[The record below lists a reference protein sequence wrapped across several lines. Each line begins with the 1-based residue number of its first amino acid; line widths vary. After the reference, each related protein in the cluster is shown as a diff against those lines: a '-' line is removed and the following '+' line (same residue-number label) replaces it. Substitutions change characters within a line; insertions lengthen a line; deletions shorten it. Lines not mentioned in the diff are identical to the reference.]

1 MSFRTVVISN
11 QSKLNYKNRFL
22 VVKQD
27 NDEKYIHLSEIDTII
42 VDSIAVSI
50 SSYLLK
56 ELSDSKINI
65 IFCDEKHNPFGELS
79 SYYSSHNTSKKI
91 QKQINWSKENKDL
104 IWQSI
109 IKNKIINQALML
121 HKIKSDKYELL
132 LSYIEDVLASD
143 KTNREG
149 HAAKVYFNELFGKDF
164 VRNDSDNINAALNYG
179 YAILLSTIN
188 KEVISNGYLTQIG
201 IHHKNEFNEFNLS
214 CDLMEPFRI
223 IIDNFVYFNQDRELN
238 TQYKL
243 DIINIFN
250 NRYNYENKNY
260 VLKDIIKMY
269 VKNTL
274 ESIEKPEN
282 YKELKQKAEKR
293 HKNYPSLC
301 RDYIYGQPW
310 FQKSWMCDSGI
321 SGMMEMLDS
330 LYDKLLN
337 VSASEKL
344 NMESIV
350 FLLNY
355 LDVNARSYDH
365 IFLKMKKRLLLGLIL
380 LKKRRKLIFT
390 RVVLLLRI

>member
-56 ELSDSKINI
+56 ELSDNKINI

-91 QKQINWSKENKDL
+91 QNQIKWTKENKDKM
-104 IWQSI
+104 WQKI

-121 HKIKSDKYELL
+121 NKINSDKYELL
-132 LSYIEDVLASD
+132 LSYIEDVLPSD

-164 VRNDSDNINAALNYG
+164 VRNESDNINAALNYG

-188 KEVISNGYLTQIG
+188 KEVISNGYLTQLG

-223 IIDNFVYFNQDRELN
+223 IIDNFVYYNQKRELN
-238 TQYKL
+238 TEYKL

-260 VLKDIIKMY
+260 VLKDIIKMF

-274 ESIEKPEN
+274 ESLNEPDN
-282 YKELKQKAEKR
+282 YKEF
-293 HKNYPSLC
+293 S
-301 RDYIYGQPW
+301 IYEG
-310 FQKSWMCDSGI
+310 
-321 SGMMEMLDS
+321 
-330 LYDKLLN
+330 
-337 VSASEKL
+337 
-344 NMESIV
+344 
-350 FLLNY
+350 
-355 LDVNARSYDH
+355 
-365 IFLKMKKRLLLGLIL
+365 
-380 LKKRRKLIFT
+380 
-390 RVVLLLRI
+390 